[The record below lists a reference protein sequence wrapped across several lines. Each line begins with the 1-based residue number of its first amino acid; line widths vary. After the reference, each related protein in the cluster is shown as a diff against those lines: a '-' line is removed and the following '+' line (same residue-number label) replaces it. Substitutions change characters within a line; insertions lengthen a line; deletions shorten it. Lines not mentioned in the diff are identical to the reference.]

1 MLIKGIKL
9 VDRISVPTQRT
20 MTDAGQ
26 MIVPCAF
33 ARIGTQMYTKQSL
46 GLGDSKD
53 VVSVVRDEADVF
65 AEDAMASFRSA
76 PITMGHPKNNDGSP
90 LAVSADNA
98 AQLQVGMLEG
108 IPTRDEDLVTGTIV
122 IANQTAIDAVVDG
135 MVELSAGYTCD
146 IEEVDGVHYQRNIR
160 ANHIAIVPKGRAG
173 SSCSL
178 ADAMI
183 GDDHEEP
190 MRWEYLDDA
199 SYDLA
204 MEIWKENEAAEQE
217 DDQKKLQQDAA
228 ESLTLIT
235 DELKSIKQLLA
246 DTEEVIL
253 VRDAAMS
260 TLQAKLDD
268 ALETQEVKVHARVDV
283 ITKAQELTD
292 MSEFADKSNKEIKLA
307 VLADCKPN
315 LNLDGKDD
323 AYIDARFEILVEDA
337 SEQES
342 PMSKEL
348 RKQSTVVVD
357 SINPVYVDPSIIAR
371 NKMLA
376 AQAKL
381 SL

>member
-1 MLIKGIKL
+1 
-9 VDRISVPTQRT
+9 

-33 ARIGTQMYTKQSL
+33 ARIGTQMYTKSSL
-46 GLGDSKD
+46 GLDGDSKD

-76 PITMGHPKNNDGSP
+76 PVTMGHPKNSDGSP

-108 IPTRDEDLVTGTIV
+108 VPTRDEDLVTGTIV
-122 IANQTAIDAVVDG
+122 IANQTAIDAVEDG

-178 ADAMI
+178 ADAMA
-183 GDDHEEP
+183 GDDHAEP

-204 MEIWKENEAAEQE
+204 VEIWKENEAAEQE

-235 DELKSIKQLLA
+235 DELESTKQLLA
-246 DTEEVIL
+246 DAEELIL

-268 ALETQEVKVHARVDV
+268 ALETQEAKVHARVDV

-292 MSEFADKSNKEIKLA
+292 MSEFANKSNKEIKLA

-357 SINPVYVDPSIIAR
+357 NINPVYVDPAVTAR